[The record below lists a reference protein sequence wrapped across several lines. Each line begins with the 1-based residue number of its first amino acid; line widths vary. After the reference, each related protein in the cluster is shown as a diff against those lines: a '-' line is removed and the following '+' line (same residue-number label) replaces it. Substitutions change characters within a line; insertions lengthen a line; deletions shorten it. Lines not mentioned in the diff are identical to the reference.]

1 MPSVLW
7 RCWLGSKKGIWPVKK
22 LEWWF
27 AGVVICLERGADL
40 LMAQLI
46 PLPLTVSCFSEIQI
60 SLTFLVLAHLGSP
73 GQKAVKWV
81 CVCVCVCVLSS
92 KRNVS
97 YRLIRLFCFQGGIRV
112 GICKE
117 PWKVSNKVIKGY
129 HFWPWVYCWLQL
141 FCDKSL
147 TVSLIVEYFNICLD
161 IDIYVDLWK
170 HLCY

>member
-27 AGVVICLERGADL
+27 AGVVICLKRGADL

-73 GQKAVKWV
+73 GQKAVKW
-81 CVCVCVCVLSS
+81 VCVCVLSS

-141 FCDKSL
+141 FCDESL
-147 TVSLIVEYFNICLD
+147 TVSFIVEYFNICLD